1 MYVHSIK
8 IIVHNHLPSTV
19 IVSVAMATVIN
30 VTYITKPGYGF
41 VTSSRRSLR
50 REYSLVEYI

>member
-50 REYSLVEYI
+50 REYSLV